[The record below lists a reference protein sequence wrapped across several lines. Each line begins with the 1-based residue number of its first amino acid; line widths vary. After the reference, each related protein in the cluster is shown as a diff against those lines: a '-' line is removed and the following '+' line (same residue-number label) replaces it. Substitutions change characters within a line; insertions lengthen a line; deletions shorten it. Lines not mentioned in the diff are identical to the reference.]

1 MKPNTR
7 SNIENRKSIISLPD
21 TLRGIGSISAFALFA
36 LTGMAHADSLFPTKK
51 AAQAATGSS
60 SSSSAS
66 LFTDSRAHSVGDVL
80 TITIAE
86 NTTAQSSANTKT
98 SKDETVSGFG
108 GAGLFQRLFKEL
120 SFSANNSRS
129 GNGSGQTTRS
139 GSLVTTLSVTVK
151 EILPNGTLKVEGS
164 RLVGIN
170 KETQKVTF
178 TGIARPEDIST
189 DNTIPSNLIAGVEV
203 RYDGKGVIGDTQK
216 PGLFTRI
223 FRFLF

>member
-1 MKPNTR
+1 M
-7 SNIENRKSIISLPD
+7 
-21 TLRGIGSISAFALFA
+21 AALLMVA
-36 LTGMAHADSLFPTKK
+36 LLSLTGMAHADSLFPTKK
-51 AAQAATGSS
+51 ASQAATSSS

-66 LFTDSRAHSVGDVL
+66 LFTDSRAHNVGDVL

-98 SKDETVSGFG
+98 AKDESVSAFG
-108 GAGLFQRLFKEL
+108 GSGLFQRLFKDL

-151 EILPNGTLKVEGS
+151 EVMANGTLKVEGS

-178 TGIARPEDIST
+178 TGIVRPEDIST
-189 DNTIPSNLIAGVEV
+189 DNAIPSNLIAGVEV
-203 RYDGKGVIGDTQK
+203 RYDGKGVVGDTQK

-223 FRFLF
+223 FHFLF